1 MMRIEQQM
9 LRTTARTATLL
20 LVFVMTGC
28 AQERSEKAAYRDVQ
42 PATVPVLPSAAP
54 EPLAQKDC
62 SSAQHYRDN
71 ICDLAKRICGLQ
83 PDPGGNAS
91 AGNANAGSVGTG
103 DYCKDAQTR
112 CDEAKQRWQA
122 DCE

>member
-1 MMRIEQQM
+1 MMARLT
-9 LRTTARTATLL
+9 LRRRRGVAQGACLCIALL
-20 LVFVMTGC
+20 ALQGC
-28 AQERSEKAAYRDVQ
+28 SKRDVSEKAKYREVQ

-83 PDPGGNAS
+83 PGPGGNAS
-91 AGNANAGSVGTG
+91 AGSTAAAG

-112 CDEAKQRWQA
+112 CDEAKQRWQT

>member
-1 MMRIEQQM
+1 MQRPASY
-9 LRTTARTATLL
+9 RTRAILL
-20 LVFVMTGC
+20 GAVCSVLVLQGC
-28 AQERSEKAAYRDVQ
+28 SKRDASEKAKYREVE
-42 PATVPVLPSAAP
+42 PATAPVLPSAVP

-62 SSAQHYRDN
+62 SSAQHYRDS

-91 AGNANAGSVGTG
+91 AGSVGTG

-122 DCE
+122 ACQ